1 MRRGGTKVTPNFP
14 CSFAAAGLLREKLC
28 CGCVILSSN
37 ELDFVIGVCYY
48 RSVLRKENQMEV
60 ALLVT
65 IIICAFIFVVFVK
78 SQQFAHA
85 RAQAEAERQKK
96 ASKQK
101 QVIVVY
107 VDSETG
113 EVIGTGKEA

>member
-1 MRRGGTKVTPNFP
+1 MLRMFRVAAMPRDSSVK
-14 CSFAAAGLLREKLC
+14 SSAAAA
-28 CGCVILSSN
+28 VISSSN
-37 ELDFVIGVCYY
+37 ELDFVVGICYY
-48 RSVLRKENQMEV
+48 RVVLRKENQMAQL

-65 IIICAFIFVVFVK
+65 VIICAFIFVVFVK

-96 ASKQK
+96 AKK
-101 QVIVVY
+101 NVIVVY